1 MRKIR
6 KIRSFL
12 FLFLLGL
19 AGCSGG
25 AGDAKAVPAPDQA
38 SRKPQIG
45 IELRRGKNPRELA
58 RIGIRGVDLGM
69 EGGTR
74 VRKLF
79 TEPRRAE
86 DAWHFLNT
94 WAPFELK
101 SRQGDLAFHGRG
113 KVKAGP
119 VERRMILE
127 WARKVVVESGEGR
140 GGAAYGIALAWH
152 QGGASGICEDVTVY
166 LTGEV
171 VARACGWDSA
181 IRGQLDPAE
190 LAQVYTWFDHWKPF
204 QAVGG
209 DQDLRPGSLQIR
221 LVFAGRGTTA
231 AKPVEQAEIQA
242 LGAQLFSELAAGRR
256 GAASAPSAAGTA
268 PGTGTSPAFRL
279 LQPPRSVAPRKQVV
293 LQLPEKPPLPP
304 RPSPPLAVSLDRDVQ

>member
-6 KIRSFL
+6 KTRSFL
-12 FLFLLGL
+12 SLLLLGL

-25 AGDAKAVPAPDQA
+25 AGDAKAVPAADRA

-45 IELRRGKNPRELA
+45 IELRRGKSPRELA
-58 RIGIRGVDLGM
+58 RIGIQGVDLGM

-86 DAWHFLNT
+86 DAWRFLNT
-94 WAPFELK
+94 YAPFELK
-101 SRQGDLAFHGRG
+101 SPQGDLAFHGRG
-113 KVKAGP
+113 EVKAEP

-127 WARKVVVESGEGR
+127 WARQVVVESGGGR

-152 QGGASGICEDVTVY
+152 QGGPSGICEDVTVY

-181 IRGQLDPAE
+181 VRGQLAPAE
-190 LAQVYTWFDHWKPF
+190 LAQVYGWFDHWKPF

-209 DQDLRPGSLQIR
+209 DQDLAGSLQIR
-221 LVFAGRGTTA
+221 LVFAGRGA
-231 AKPVEQAEIQA
+231 AAAGPGAQAEIQA

-256 GAASAPSAAGTA
+256 GAASAPPEAGIPPDTRTA
-268 PGTGTSPAFRL
+268 PSFRL
-279 LQPPRSVAPRKQVV
+279 LQPPRLATARKEVV
-293 LQLPEKPPLPP
+293 LQLPETPPLPP
-304 RPSPPLAVSLDRDVQ
+304 RPSLPPAVNLDGGVQ